1 MKHLTRYL
9 WLQSK
14 RTAKA
19 YAGILALTLAL
30 LLAVGAIGLV
40 ILKTNENEESAS
52 KIRIG
57 LVGGAKD
64 EYLKAGLEF
73 VRKSDASAMSID
85 FVRVKSVEAA
95 NELMAQKNITAYV
108 IIPDN
113 FGVSLMNGDNKKAT
127 FVMAQSGA
135 SVGTLLT
142 KEVVDV
148 ISNYIVETQAGV
160 TAMINYSKSQD
171 LTKDEQYDLDMDM
184 SMEYLNLVTGRDSFT
199 RLVSVG
205 LGTSL
210 STISYYI
217 CGLLIFF
224 IMGIGLAN
232 CSLMVKTNRSLEKN
246 LYAKG
251 YGVITQ
257 ILGEYLPFLISTTLT
272 LLVIFGGVGVASKYI
287 SIPVAEFKYFLPSD
301 FAMLAIKL
309 LPAIALLTAMQFLLY
324 EAVSGVINSVLL
336 QFVVAVVMGYISGC
350 FYPSS
355 FFPESV
361 QKFSLLLP
369 TGVAKE
375 YFGNLLLGVGQG
387 AWQCVW
393 YALALLLIAGVLRKL
408 QISATEGQ

>member
-1 MKHLTRYL
+1 
-9 WLQSK
+9 
-14 RTAKA
+14 
-19 YAGILALTLAL
+19 
-30 LLAVGAIGLV
+30 
-40 ILKTNENEESAS
+40 
-52 KIRIG
+52 
-57 LVGGAKD
+57 
-64 EYLKAGLEF
+64 
-73 VRKSDASAMSID
+73 
-85 FVRVKSVEAA
+85 
-95 NELMAQKNITAYV
+95 
-108 IIPDN
+108 
-113 FGVSLMNGDNKKAT
+113 
-127 FVMAQSGA
+127 
-135 SVGTLLT
+135 
-142 KEVVDV
+142 
-148 ISNYIVETQAGV
+148 
-160 TAMINYSKSQD
+160 MINYSKSQD

-301 FAMLAIKL
+301 FVMLAIKL